1 MSDKQHEEMSS
12 KTVVTMIILS
22 IIGFILAIVLAAKIG
37 QSFRGAPD
45 IDEATAEDQTVM
57 RIKPVGQVQVGE
69 PSAPVAAVAAAGSEA
84 AATPLKD
91 GKTVFEGTCMGC
103 HGGALPAAP
112 KFGDK
117 AAWAPRIA
125 QGKDTLYKHALGGF
139 MGVNGGQMPPK
150 GGNDA
155 LAEAEVKAAVDYMVD
170 AAK

>member
-12 KTVVTMIILS
+12 KTVVTLIIIS

-69 PSAPVAAVAAAGSEA
+69 PSAPVATVAAAGSEA
-84 AATPLKD
+84 VAAPVKD
-91 GKTVFEGTCMGC
+91 GKTVFEATCIGC
-103 HGGALPAAP
+103 HGGGLPAAP
-112 KFGDK
+112 KLGDK
-117 AAWAPRIA
+117 AAWGPRIA
-125 QGKDTLYKHALGGF
+125 QGKDTLYQHSLAGFQGKGG
-139 MGVNGGQMPPK
+139 MMPPK

-155 LAEAEVKAAVDYMVD
+155 LAEAEVKAAVDYMLD
-170 AAK
+170 AVK